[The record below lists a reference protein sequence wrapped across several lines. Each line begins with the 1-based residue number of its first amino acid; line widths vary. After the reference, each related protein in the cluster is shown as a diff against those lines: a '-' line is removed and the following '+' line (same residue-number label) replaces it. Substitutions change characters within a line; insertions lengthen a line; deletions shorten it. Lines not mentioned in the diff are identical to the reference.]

1 MRTLLLA
8 VLFLSFTS
16 PLFAQPQCSTF
27 PGMTPQTAIVVCGT
41 TSFFQSNVNNCLNT
55 PVNPAPCPEGL
66 LTERSYWYK
75 FHCYA
80 PGALGLG
87 FLITPGMASDDFDW
101 AIFDVTGHPNL
112 NDIYS
117 DPSMH
122 VSSNISG
129 DLGTTGCTPVGTGN
143 VNCPAGPRYN
153 QFATLVA
160 GHDYMLMV
168 TNWTPQSNPM
178 GYTLT
183 FNGGDAVITNNAP
196 PAINSVAIVGC
207 NASLLNMVFS
217 EDILC
222 NSLTPLGN
230 EFYIDGVPASITSIA
245 STCGFGL
252 NAFTTLTLQLAA
264 PLSPGGHQITVND
277 GTDLNTLL
285 DVCQTAMPVGTS
297 VNFAVPIIAPV
308 QVSTISYTGCAPTV
322 LDVTLSKPVWCTSI
336 TQPNFSEFSIL
347 PGNPTIT
354 SIQSVCGTGP
364 MYTSSLQIVLQNPL
378 PAGNYQLVINNGG
391 DGNTLIDTCNNSIP
405 VGNSTPFVIN
415 TTTPPPIIQ
424 SINFDECHPDKVVLN
439 FDKPVRCA
447 SITAAGEELSI
458 TPGVWPVNSINYTC
472 IAGSYTT
479 QITMNLQ
486 NPLPAGNYNVV
497 VNNGITDG
505 NTLSDTCFSFIPV
518 GYSKPFN
525 TTQASRP
532 VFDSVQTDKCTPG
545 FVKVFYNHP
554 ILCSSISANGSDFN
568 ITGPSAAN
576 IVSATTDV
584 TCGTQGYTHWIL
596 LQLASAINT
605 PGNYVLH
612 NTIGANG
619 TGITDTCNA
628 KQNTAETISF
638 NVLGKPSAVF
648 NSVVNWGCVTDT
660 IALSHPGGIGINSWT
675 WNFSDGSSATG
686 QVVSKI
692 FPVATP
698 TVVVQLIV
706 SNGFCSDTT
715 TQTITL
721 GNVITAGFTTNLAD
735 TFCINTPVNFINT
748 STGNLTNY
756 LWDFG
761 DATQFNGANPPTH
774 IYPTPNLYNV
784 QLTVTDNNGCTGT
797 ASKLLTVNTT
807 AYIDFSGLRPQY
819 CTGNTVLLTRK
830 IANTITSYVWDNGDG
845 KTFTNEVDVNFSYAN
860 EGVYTITLTGQDKY
874 CGTSTV
880 SKTVPVYAVPKVSL
894 GPDTILCMS
903 DVLLLGVPPVANH
916 TYLWNSGETTS
927 QIYTSPLTRTY
938 ALTADN
944 NGCRGYD
951 AVSIKVLNV
960 CLIRVPGAF
969 TPNGDGINDLLKALN
984 ADLAKNFSFKVFNRL
999 GQLVFATNNPME
1011 GWDGSFKGNPGSSGT
1026 FVWMLSYIDPWSGK
1040 PVNTKGTSILIR

>member
-1 MRTLLLA
+1 MRLLFLA
-8 VLFLSFTS
+8 VLLISVTCPLS
-16 PLFAQPQCSTF
+16 AQPPCAG
-27 PGMTPQTAIVVCGT
+27 PGRIPASAQAVCGNITFRESDVSNCIGPDLPNPTSGCGQVT
-41 TSFFQSNVNNCLNT
+41 TNNS
-55 PVNPAPCPEGL
+55 
-66 LTERSYWYK
+66 RWYK
-75 FHCYA
+75 FHCYVA
-80 PGALGLG
+80 GTLG
-87 FLITPGMASDDFDW
+87 FLITPTSPADDYDW
-101 AIFDVTGHPNL
+101 EVMDITGHPPNDVFLFELRVSLNL
-112 NDIYS
+112 
-117 DPSMH
+117 
-122 VSSNISG
+122 SG
-129 DLGTTGCTPVGTGN
+129 QPGITGCTVAGVSDINCGGGAPGT
-143 VNCPAGPRYN
+143 
-153 QFATLVA
+153 QFNRLINLIA
-160 GHDYMLMV
+160 GHDYLMMV
-168 TNWTPQSNPM
+168 NNWSSSQSPYDIDFS
-178 GYTLT
+178 GTAILT
-183 FNGGDAVITNNAP
+183 DNQPPTITS
-196 PAINSVAIVGC
+196 IGIVGC
-207 NASLLNMVFS
+207 DATKLKITFS
-217 EDILC
+217 EDIKC
-222 NSLTPLGN
+222 T
-230 EFYIDGVPASITSIA
+230 SITSSGSECTITGGPNVITGVVSDCSLSGA
-245 STCGFGL
+245 QGVPYLIINLQSALPSGNYQL
-252 NAFTTLTLQLAA
+252 N
-264 PLSPGGHQITVND
+264 IND
-277 GTDLNTLL
+277 GTDGDTYRNVCLL
-285 DVCQTAMPVGTS
+285 AMLPASLPFTVPAIPPVS
-297 VNFAVPIIAPV
+297 VTGVTF
-308 QVSTISYTGCAPTV
+308 TGCAPTV

-347 PGNPTIT
+347 PGNPAIT

-405 VGNSTPFVIN
+405 VGNSTPFVIS

-518 GYSKPFN
+518 GYSRPFN

-568 ITGPSAAN
+568 ITGPSAVN
-576 IVSATTDV
+576 IVSATPDV
-584 TCGTQGYTHWIL
+584 TCATQGYTNWIL

-612 NTIGANG
+612 NGVGANG

-628 KQNTAETISF
+628 KQNPAETISF

-692 FPVATP
+692 FPIATP

-715 TQTITL
+715 MQTITL

-894 GPDTILCMS
+894 GPDTILCKS
-903 DVLLLGVPPVANH
+903 DVLLLGVPTVANH

-1011 GWDGSFKGNPGSSGT
+1011 GWDGSFKGNPESSGT

-1040 PVNTKGTSILIR
+1040 YVNTKGTSILIR